1 MKSSSG
7 NKKTSKTAARGKGA
21 AVRSAQA
28 PRSGKFP
35 FVCVGASAG
44 GLEAF
49 VQLLEHLPSDLGMA
63 YILVQHLDPRHESML
78 AGIISRATRM
88 PVVEVKDG
96 MRVKPDHVY
105 VIPPNVDMAILHGSL
120 SLMPRPSMRG
130 PHLAIDYF
138 LRSLARDQKDQAIAV
153 ILSGTASDGAQGV
166 KEIKGESGI
175 TFAQDEKSAKY
186 PGMPLS
192 AIATGCIDFVLP
204 PKEIARELGKIGRHP
219 YLMVKKPVEHRQ
231 AEPEGDEETS
241 KVFILVRDATGVDF
255 SLYKQTMMRRRILR
269 RMALHKLERTK
280 DYIRFLRGNPG
291 EVTALYRDFL
301 INVTSFFRDAEAF
314 QAMKKR
320 VLPAIVKG
328 RHPSA
333 PLRIWVPGCS
343 SGEEVYSIG
352 ILLLEVL
359 GGAQPAGPV
368 QIFGTDIDE
377 RSIEKAR
384 AGIYPDSIAGDVSPE
399 RLRRFFVKSDPG
411 YQVSKAIRDMC
422 VFARQNLIKDP
433 PFSKMDLISCR
444 NVLIY
449 MKPVLQR
456 KVLSI
461 FHYALRPAGTLLL
474 GTSESVGEL
483 ADLYKAVDRQ
493 GKIYAKK
500 ESLSRAPADFV
511 PQEPPPDL
519 LELPTRAEDYSVLGL
534 EKVHRDADRIAL
546 DRYAPPGVLVNEQMA
561 ILQFR
566 GQIEPYLAP
575 APGRASLNLLRMARE
590 GLAPELRKAVE
601 KAKATSRPVRKEG
614 LRIRHDGKTRGFH
627 LEVIPIRAVNGNEFF
642 YLVLFD
648 EAARGPMRPADL
660 AGPRPAARI
669 QEAGK
674 PQTGESRIAELE
686 MELSSMKEYLRT
698 VLNEQETANEAVRAA
713 SEEIQSSNEELQS
726 TNEELETAKEEL
738 QSTNEELITLNEEIG
753 NRNVELSGAYN
764 DLTNVLNGVN
774 LPVVILETNLRIR
787 RLTPAAEKALN
798 LIPSDVGRP
807 LHDIKLSVQ
816 VPDLEGK
823 ILRAI
828 ETATSVEEEVQNRD
842 GNVYLMRIKPYLSP
856 ERRIDGAI
864 LSFLDISGLKVSY
877 EKLARAVEYAN
888 AIIETTREP
897 LVVLDGT
904 LRVRMVNRAFCETF
918 RIPREETENRFLQ
931 EVGKGEW
938 NNPRLRELLLEV
950 LPRDHQV
957 RDFRVETDIPHVGR
971 RTLLFNARRLPPIEG
986 GVPSILL
993 SIEEGT
999 AGPQGR
1005 NETEGGEPARSA
1017 VPPSAGKKK
1026 TPR

>member
-1 MKSSSG
+1 
-7 NKKTSKTAARGKGA
+7 
-21 AVRSAQA
+21 
-28 PRSGKFP
+28 
-35 FVCVGASAG
+35 
-44 GLEAF
+44 LEAF
-49 VQLLEHLPSDLGMA
+49 EQLLEHLPSDLGMG

-78 AGIISRATRM
+78 AGIISRATPM

-96 MRVKPDHVY
+96 MRVKPDHIY

-175 TFAQDEKSAKY
+175 TFAQDQKSAKY

-192 AIATGCIDFVLP
+192 AIATGCVDFVLP
-204 PKEIARELGKIGRHP
+204 PREIARELARIGRHP
-219 YLMVKKPVEHRQ
+219 YLMVRRPVERHP
-231 AEPEGDEETS
+231 AEPEGDADTG
-241 KVFILVRDATGVDF
+241 KIYVLVRDATGVDF
-255 SLYKQTMMRRRILR
+255 SQYKQTMMQRRIQR

-280 DYIRFLRGNPG
+280 DYIRFLRGNPS
-291 EVTALYRDFL
+291 EVNYLYQDFL
-301 INVTSFFRDAEAF
+301 INVTSFFRDAEVF
-314 QAMKKR
+314 QALKKR
-320 VLPAIVKG
+320 VLPAIVKV

-352 ILLLEVL
+352 ILLLEAM
-359 GGAQPAGPV
+359 GGAKSAGPV
-368 QIFGTDIDE
+368 QIFGTDIDD

-384 AGIYPDSIAGDVSPE
+384 IGIYPDSISEAVSPE
-399 RLRRFFVKSDPG
+399 RLRRFFVESDHG

-433 PFSKMDLISCR
+433 PFSKMDIVSCR

-461 FHYALRPAGTLLL
+461 FHYALKPAGYLLL

-483 ADLYKAVDRQ
+483 ADLYKSVDRQ
-493 GKIYAKK
+493 SKIYAKK
-500 ESLSRAPADFV
+500 ESLLRAPADFALQV
-511 PQEPPPDL
+511 VPPDL
-519 LELPTRAEDYSVLGL
+519 LEPPQRAEDYSTRGL
-534 EKVHRDADRIAL
+534 DKVHREADRIAL
-546 DRYAPPGVLVNEQMA
+546 DRYAPPGVLVNEQLA

-590 GLAPELRKAVE
+590 GLAPELRKAME
-601 KAKATSRPVRKEG
+601 KARAANRPVRKEG
-614 LRIRHDGKTRGFH
+614 LRIRHDGKSLGFN
-627 LEVIPIRAVNGNEFF
+627 LEVIPIRSAAGNEFF
-642 YLVLFD
+642 FLVLFD
-648 EAARGPMRPADL
+648 EADRPPLRSAD
-660 AGPRPAARI
+660 PAKHRAAVRKR
-669 QEAGK
+669 EREK

-686 MELSSMKEYLRT
+686 QELVSMKEYLRT

-738 QSTNEELITLNEEIG
+738 QSTNEELTTLNEEMA
-753 NRNVELSGAYN
+753 NRNLELTGAYN
-764 DLTNVLNGVN
+764 DLTNLLAGVN
-774 LPVVILETNLRIR
+774 IPVVILESDLRIR
-787 RLTPAAEKALN
+787 RMTPAAEKSLN

-807 LHDIKLSVQ
+807 LRDIKMSVK

-823 ILRAI
+823 ILRVI
-828 ETATSVEEEVQNRD
+828 DTATPVEEEVRNRD
-842 GNVYLMRIKPYLSP
+842 GDVYLMRIKPYLST
-856 ERRIDGAI
+856 ERKIDGAI

-877 EKLARAVEYAN
+877 EKLGRAVEYSN
-888 AIIETTREP
+888 AVIETTREP
-897 LVVLDGT
+897 LVVLDGK
-904 LRVRMVNRAFCETF
+904 LRVRTVNRAFCETF
-918 RIPREETENRFLQ
+918 RIPREEAENRLLQ
-931 EVGKGEW
+931 ELGEGEW

-950 LPRDHQV
+950 LPRDHHV
-957 RDFRVETDIPHVGR
+957 RDFRVETVIPHAGR
-971 RTLLFNARRLPPIEG
+971 RILLFNARRLPPIEG
-986 GVPSILL
+986 DVPSILL
-993 SIEEGT
+993 SIEDMT
-999 AGPQGR
+999 AGRQGVDGAG
-1005 NETEGGEPARSA
+1005 EGDPARSA

-1026 TPR
+1026 PPR